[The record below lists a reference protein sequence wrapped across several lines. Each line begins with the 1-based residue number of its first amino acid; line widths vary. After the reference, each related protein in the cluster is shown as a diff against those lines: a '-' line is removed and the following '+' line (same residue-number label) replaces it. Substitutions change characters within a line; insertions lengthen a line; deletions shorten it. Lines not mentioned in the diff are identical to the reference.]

1 MPSNLNALLI
11 AWASSLILVIGGVLL
26 LEATYSPEKVAEQA
40 TEQAPD
46 TEMASATDGEDQTA
60 GIQATVTTTSHSPA
74 EPALT
79 APGQA
84 LNTENTVVD
93 TASIPQG
100 IPVQPLTALMEESQF
115 GPLPTVSADGRRSF
129 DVYSVPHIRGQARFR
144 IALLI
149 TELGK
154 RARQTQR
161 AVDMLP
167 KEVGL
172 AFSVYGSDLHTW
184 GQKARADGHEVF
196 LSIPMEPVNAQ
207 QNDAGPLT
215 LMTGQSRRLRETMLR
230 TNLGKFTGY
239 VGVVNFM
246 GSRFTAAPDSIRPV
260 LDELKRRGLM
270 FIDNRDSKFSR
281 AASMAAGIN
290 MPWALNNGY
299 IDDELDA
306 AFIAVQ
312 LEKLEQRARAQG
324 TALGIGR
331 PYPVTY
337 RTIEVWA
344 EGLAAKGI
352 ELVPVTSIA
361 SQQLLPR

>member
-26 LEATYSPEKVAEQA
+26 LEATYSPEKAAGPASEEQPADTTPDDPAGMDQSAGTTAPVAE
-40 TEQAPD
+40 
-46 TEMASATDGEDQTA
+46 
-60 GIQATVTTTSHSPA
+60 PA

-79 APGQA
+79 APGQPVA
-84 LNTENTVVD
+84 TSGQNG

-100 IPVQPLTALMEESQF
+100 IPVQPVTALMEESQF
-115 GPLPTVSADGRRSF
+115 GPLPIVSADGRRPF
-129 DVYSVPHIRGQARFR
+129 DVYSVPHIRGNARFR

-167 KEVGL
+167 EEVGL

-270 FIDNRDSKFSR
+270 FVDNRDSKFSR
-281 AASMAAGIN
+281 AAAMAAGIN
-290 MPWALNNGY
+290 MPWAINNGY

-306 AFIAVQ
+306 AFIATQ

>member
-26 LEATYSPEKVAEQA
+26 LEATYSPEQASEQA
-40 TEQAPD
+40 DAVAGETQMADAGELEQTNLP
-46 TEMASATDGEDQTA
+46 
-60 GIQATVTTTSHSPA
+60 TSTSP
-74 EPALT
+74 EPAAPALA

-84 LNTENTVVD
+84 PAASSVDD

-100 IPVQPLTALMEESQF
+100 IPVQPVAALLEESQF
-115 GPLPTVSADGRRSF
+115 GPLPIVSVDGRRSF
-129 DVYSVPHIRGQARFR
+129 DVYAVPHIQGEARFR

-161 AVDMLP
+161 AIDMLP
-167 KEVGL
+167 AEVGL
-172 AFSVYGSDLHTW
+172 AYSVYGSDLHTW
-184 GQKARADGHEVF
+184 GQKSRADGHEVF
-196 LSIPMEPVNAQ
+196 LSVPMEPVNAQ

-246 GSRFTAAPDSIRPV
+246 GSRFTAAPESIRPV

-290 MPWALNNGY
+290 MPWAINNGY

-306 AFIAVQ
+306 AFIAAQ

-352 ELVPVTSIA
+352 ELVPVTAVA